1 MESNVWV
8 VGEKNQW
15 EFRMPS
21 ALCPLPSALWAR
33 DGIGE
38 SRDRAGSWGGGL
50 VGHGQIT
57 AAEAPPAYS
66 APMQNKCLSPR
77 M

>member
-1 MESNVWV
+1 MFGLLGRITSGNS
-8 VGEKNQW
+8 G
-15 EFRMPS
+15 
-21 ALCPLPSALWAR
+21 CPLPSALWAR

-50 VGHGQIT
+50 VGHGQVT
-57 AAEAPPAYS
+57 AAEDPSAYS
-66 APMQNKCLSPR
+66 APMQNKCLSQR